1 MTRYFWTK
9 SKKTKLSHTKTRVKQ
24 KTLSPYFDDFHL
36 LLYKNI
42 IKLLAISKL
51 MPIFVQ
57 NIENH

>member
-1 MTRYFWTK
+1 MYVWAK
-9 SKKTKLSHTKTRVKQ
+9 GKKTKLSNTKAKTKQ
-24 KTLSPYFDDFHL
+24 KTLSPYFDYFHL
-36 LLYKNI
+36 FLYKNI